1 MGGVSSAAPDDGRPA
16 LDEASRPT
24 GPQPTADTRDAVAAG
39 RHLIEVHDYLHAD
52 LARVRETL
60 RQVAAGEAEIGA
72 ARGQPADVT
81 RRANAWTLGGLCQ
94 GYCRILAHHHS
105 LESEGIFPYLRSRQA
120 DLGAVLDRLHEE
132 HEVIHWLLE
141 DVDAA
146 LVRLA
151 ADPTDLGPVTDAV
164 DQLTETLLP
173 HFAYE
178 ERELVASLARYGF
191 F

>member
-24 GPQPTADTRDAVAAG
+24 GPQPTAGTRDAVAAG
-39 RHLIEVHDYLHAD
+39 RHLIEVHDYLCAD

-60 RQVAAGEAEIGA
+60 RQV
-72 ARGQPADVT
+72 
-81 RRANAWTLGGLCQ
+81 
-94 GYCRILAHHHS
+94 
-105 LESEGIFPYLRSRQA
+105 
-120 DLGAVLDRLHEE
+120 
-132 HEVIHWLLE
+132 
-141 DVDAA
+141 
-146 LVRLA
+146 A

-164 DQLTETLLP
+164 DQLTETLLS

-178 ERELVASLARYGF
+178 ERELVAPLARYGF